1 MGGLP
6 GEEETM
12 ARPVLALSRRALGR
26 ILVTVPFARVLRAD
40 EPKKPPSPEAEF
52 IASQEAGLSPAELER
67 LKRNVTDSA
76 KPLQTIRDFKLPP
89 DVGPAVRFRAL
100 KSRR

>member
-1 MGGLP
+1 
-6 GEEETM
+6 M
-12 ARPVLALSRRALGR
+12 ARPALEMSRRALGR
-26 ILVTVPFARVLRAD
+26 ILVTLPFARMLLAE

-52 IASQEAGLSPAELER
+52 IASREAGLGAAEVER
-67 LKRNVTDSA
+67 LKKSVTDSA
-76 KPLQTIRDFKLPP
+76 KPLQTIREFKLPP

>member
-1 MGGLP
+1 
-6 GEEETM
+6 M
-12 ARPVLALSRRALGR
+12 ARPALAISRRALGR

-40 EPKKPPSPEAEF
+40 EPKKPSPEAEF
-52 IASQEAGLSPAELER
+52 IASQETGLSPAEIER
-67 LKRNVTDSA
+67 LKKTVTESA
-76 KPLQTIRDFKLPP
+76 KGLQTIRDFKLPP